1 MIICHD
7 VVFQEEE
14 TPKHACKQHTMCI
27 EHLHVALQ
35 YDPHA
40 TILLLQPTQAT

>member
-1 MIICHD
+1 MHANNI
-7 VVFQEEE
+7 
-14 TPKHACKQHTMCI
+14 PKSI

>member
-1 MIICHD
+1 MMLSFKKKRHLNMHANNI
-7 VVFQEEE
+7 
-14 TPKHACKQHTMCI
+14 PKSI

>member
-1 MIICHD
+1 MHANNI
-7 VVFQEEE
+7 
-14 TPKHACKQHTMCI
+14 PKSM

-40 TILLLQPTQAT
+40 TILLLQLTQAP